1 MRAAPVLALAVTLIG
16 CAHPPKVST
25 ALSVKRKSAD
35 TVSVILRVKN
45 LENRPTT
52 PILISLTAEMRT
64 GAAWSRPETIMSP
77 VAFVLNR
84 NEQHTITANL
94 KTDAVAMRTMLTVK
108 EAENGNLLKTERG
121 QLALP
126 PT

>member
-1 MRAAPVLALAVTLIG
+1 LRLAPVVAIAIALIG
-16 CAHPPKVST
+16 CAHPPKIST

-35 TVSVILRVKN
+35 TVAVVLKVRN
-45 LENRPTT
+45 LENRATT
-52 PILISLTAEMRT
+52 PILVSLTAELRT
-64 GAAWSRPETIMSP
+64 GDTWSGPQPIMNP

-84 NEQHTITANL
+84 KEEHTITANL

-121 QLALP
+121 QLAVP